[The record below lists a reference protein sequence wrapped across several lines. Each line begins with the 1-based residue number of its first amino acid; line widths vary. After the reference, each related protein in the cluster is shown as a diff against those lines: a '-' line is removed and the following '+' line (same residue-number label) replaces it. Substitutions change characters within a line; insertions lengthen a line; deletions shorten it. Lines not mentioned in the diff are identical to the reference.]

1 MEQAGKPPVHVVPHL
16 QGVSECHATGLR
28 PDDGADPH
36 SLRPV
41 PALVAD
47 DQGLRLVALEILNL
61 SPRIQGTA
69 NRHPRFVQNMGI
81 DHRCL
86 HGRMAQQ
93 LLDRSNV
100 VPRLQQMRRET
111 VAERMRSYP
120 LCDLRTL
127 RPPADRRLECRILH
141 MVAPA
146 YP

>member
-1 MEQAGKPPVHVVPHL
+1 
-16 QGVSECHATGLR
+16 
-28 PDDGADPH
+28 
-36 SLRPV
+36 
-41 PALVAD
+41 
-47 DQGLRLVALEILNL
+47 
-61 SPRIQGTA
+61 
-69 NRHPRFVQNMGI
+69 
-81 DHRCL
+81 
-86 HGRMAQQ
+86 MAQQ